1 MNQRSSHTRLLSVL
15 MMLAAAC
22 AFTQAAAAQGRGAA
36 PAAPA
41 APAPP
46 NAPVPGPTFAEAQKA
61 LSSSWAAADKMSV
74 KVSCAI
80 VDSRGDL
87 IALGRM
93 DGARFLT
100 TDVARGKALTSA
112 IYGQPSAA
120 LTARGTNPA
129 TQAFNEATV
138 GRLRFIQGA
147 VPIIRGGFVVGA
159 VGASGASA
167 QQDEQIATAGR
178 GGLQ

>member
-1 MNQRSSHTRLLSVL
+1 MTMRSIWTSLAVLALLPSASLSNAQSTPNRLTL
-15 MMLAAAC
+15 
-22 AFTQAAAAQGRGAA
+22 
-36 PAAPA
+36 
-41 APAPP
+41 
-46 NAPVPGPTFAEAQKA
+46 AEAQKIIETA
-61 LSSSWAAADKMSV
+61 HKAAADMNLRLSV
-74 KVSCAI
+74 AV
-80 VDSRGDL
+80 VDARGDL

-93 DGARFLT
+93 PGAGAGT
-100 TDVARGKALTSA
+100 TDTAIGKAMMSA

-129 TQAFNEATV
+129 TQAFNDATG